1 MPAGI
6 ATPTLLRDGRRLAT
20 AATTTTT
27 NAPAAADGA
36 APAAAL
42 LAAMAR
48 LLSNPNTRPLRMN
61 PTTELHRPGP
71 VGCPEGGRLMFTKVG
86 SLLGRG
92 RKVRFLDDEMKGRA
106 GS

>member
-27 NAPAAADGA
+27 N

-106 GS
+106 GQAAEVVP